1 MKKNKN
7 NYLKYI
13 IIFCVLIICV
23 IGAIYL
29 YNKNKDMKSLEEVE
43 WTTIKSEKEY
53 KSMFKSYDK
62 SNELLKKIITLPV
75 SILLGNSYYM
85 GSYSDEVNSMPAVRI
100 GTDSSGFGDFSA
112 SPSKTSSE
120 STKKSSSTSTSDYS
134 KTNVQVENVDEADV
148 VKTDGEYIYSI
159 SDEYIVISKTD
170 STGKVEIITQL
181 APPNTPQ
188 DFFIKDNKLVVIT
201 YVEDTNKTYYSS
213 STTSVEIYD
222 ISNKENISRLKKIDL
237 DKSYY
242 TSRIIGDKVYI
253 ITTGVIGSNYSNN
266 YEPKLPSFTVDGNTK
281 ELSYDKI
288 NYIKNRKDFND
299 YISVIAT
306 IDLTALNNEPSVNG
320 YMIPTENA
328 YVSEKNLYVAFEKI
342 DYLNNNDDNET
353 LNYMKKLFGFGG
365 IIGFIKSQE
374 NDYDGYYKTEY
385 KNYTNILKFEFTDTG
400 IKYVAS
406 AKEEGSTLNQFSM
419 DEYNGNLRVTLSKNT
434 EKSKLVVYSDNMKK
448 IGEIDNIAPGEKIYS
463 TRFIKDR
470 AYVVTYKTIDPLF
483 VIDLKDPTAPKILGE
498 LKIPGYSTYLHPYDE
513 NHIIGIGNATEEIT
527 TRDSMGKVTSKRAV
541 ITGMKMAIFDVTDV
555 KNPKEK
561 FSQKI
566 GDRNTYS
573 NILQNHKALLFSKE
587 KELIAIPV
595 NNYKE
600 PIEVNSSNND
610 QINSATNITSS
621 IKKAPIESG
630 YIVYNINL
638 KDGFKE
644 KGIITHENSN
654 STYDYYWYG
663 SNNIVRGLYIGNTLY
678 TVSNDYI
685 KSHTLEKLEQI
696 SSIKIGG

>member
-1 MKKNKN
+1 MKKKKI
-7 NYLKYI
+7 NYLKYLIVYCI
-13 IIFCVLIICV
+13 IIVSVLGIV
-23 IGAIYL
+23 YFF
-29 YNKNKDMKSLEEVE
+29 NKNKDTKTLDEVE

-53 KSMFKSYDK
+53 KAMFKSYNK
-62 SNELLKKIITLPV
+62 NKEVLKNIFTLPV
-75 SILLGNSYYM
+75 SALTNGLYRHSYNDVGYM
-85 GSYSDEVNSMPAVRI
+85 GSSVDAMNTN
-100 GTDSSGFGDFSA
+100 GGFAEFSA
-112 SPSKTSSE
+112 SSPASSE
-120 STKKSSSTSTSDYS
+120 STKKSSSSNSTSDYS

-181 APPNTPQ
+181 APSNTPQ

-201 YVEDTNKTYYSS
+201 YVEDTNQTYYSS
-213 STTSVEIYD
+213 SNTTVEIYD
-222 ISNKENISRLKKIDL
+222 ISNKEKISSLKKIEL

-253 ITTGVIGSNYSNN
+253 ITTGVINSNYSND

-281 ELSYDKI
+281 DLSYDKI
-288 NYIKNRKDFND
+288 NYIKDKNYSSN

-306 IDLTALNNEPSVNG
+306 IDLLALNNEPSVNG

-328 YVSEKNLYVAFEKI
+328 YVSENNLYIAFEKKE
-342 DYLNNNDDNET
+342 YLNNSDDNT
-353 LNYMKKLFGFGG
+353 ISNIKKLFGFGG
-365 IIGFIKSQE
+365 IIGFIKLQE
-374 NDYDGYYKTEY
+374 NIYDDYYNTEY
-385 KNYTNILKFEFTDTG
+385 KKYTNILKFEFTDTG
-400 IKYVAS
+400 IKYVSS

-434 EKSKLVVYSDNMKK
+434 EKSKLVVYSDKMKK
-448 IGEIDNIAPGEKIYS
+448 IGEVDNIAPGEKIYS
-463 TRFIKDR
+463 TRFINDR
-470 AYVVTYKTIDPLF
+470 AYVVTYKTVDPLF

-513 NHIIGIGNATEEIT
+513 NHIIGIGNATDEIVS
-527 TRDSMGKVTSKRAV
+527 RDSMGKVISKRAV

-555 KNPKEK
+555 ANPKEQ

-566 GDRNTYS
+566 GDKYTYS
-573 NILQNHKALLFSKE
+573 SILKNHKALLFSKE

-600 PIEVNSSNND
+600 AIEVNLSNND
-610 QINSATNITSS
+610 QVDSATNITSK
-621 IKKAPIESG
+621 INKAPIESG

-644 KGIITHENSN
+644 KGIITHKNSN
-654 STYDYYWYG
+654 SNYNSYWYG
-663 SNNIVRGLYIGNTLY
+663 SNDIVRGLYIGNNLY
-678 TVSNDYI
+678 TISKDYI

>member
-13 IIFCVLIICV
+13 IIFIVLIVGV
-23 IGAIYL
+23 IGVTYL
-29 YNKNKDMKSLEEVE
+29 YNKNKDTKSLEEVE

-53 KSMFKSYDK
+53 KSIFKSYNK
-62 SNELLKKIITLPV
+62 SNELLKNIITLPI
-75 SILLGNSYYM
+75 SALNKYSYTR
-85 GSYSDEVNSMPAVRI
+85 SYDNVNLRAPLDSMTNN
-100 GTDSSGFGDFSA
+100 GGFGDFSPA
-112 SPSKTSSE
+112 YTASSE
-120 STKKSSSTSTSDYS
+120 STKKSSSNSTSDYS

-181 APPNTPQ
+181 APANTPQ

-201 YVEDTNKTYYSS
+201 YVEDTNQTYYSS

-222 ISNKENISRLKKIDL
+222 ISNKEKISRLKKIDL

-266 YEPKLPSFTVDGNTK
+266 YEPQLPCFTVDGTK
-281 ELSYDKI
+281 KDLAYDKI
-288 NYIKNRKDFND
+288 NYIKGEKQFND

-306 IDLTALNNEPSVNG
+306 IDLKALNNEPSVNG

-328 YVSEKNLYVAFEKI
+328 YVSEKNLYVAFEKSSSS
-342 DYLNNNDDNET
+342 NNNDNET
-353 LNYMKKLFGFGG
+353 LNNIKKLFGFGG
-365 IIGFIKSQE
+365 IIGFIKSYE

-385 KNYTNILKFEFTDTG
+385 TSYTNILKFEFTDTG

-419 DEYNGNLRVTLSKNT
+419 DEYIGNLRVTLSKNT
-434 EKSKLVVYSDNMKK
+434 EKSKLVVYSDKMKK
-448 IGEIDNIAPGEKIYS
+448 IGELDNIAPGEKIYS
-463 TRFIKDR
+463 TRFINDR
-470 AYVVTYKTIDPLF
+470 AYVVTYKTVDPLF
-483 VIDLKDPTAPKILGE
+483 VIDLKDPTSPKILGE
-498 LKIPGYSTYLHPYDE
+498 LKIPGYSTYIHPYDE

-527 TRDSMGKVTSKRAV
+527 SRDSMGKVTSKRAV

-555 KNPKEK
+555 NNPKEQ

-566 GDRNTYS
+566 GDKYTYS

-600 PIEVNSSNND
+600 AIEVNSSNND
-610 QINSATNITSS
+610 RIDSATNITSS
-621 IKKAPIESG
+621 INKVPIKSG

-696 SSIKIGG
+696 SSVKIGG